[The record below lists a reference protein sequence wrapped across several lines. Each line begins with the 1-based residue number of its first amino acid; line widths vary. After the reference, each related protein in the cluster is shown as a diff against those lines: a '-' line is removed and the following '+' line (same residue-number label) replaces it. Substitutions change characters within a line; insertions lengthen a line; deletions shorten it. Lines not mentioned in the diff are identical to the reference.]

1 MTFSKWIAAR
11 AAIAPTMISN
21 AAALPSASA
30 TEEAPPNAAARAVDF
45 EACYEA
51 HFDFVARALRH
62 LGVADA
68 ARDDAAQE
76 VFLVVH
82 RRLATFDHAA
92 SMRSWLFAIAV
103 NVARDQR
110 RSLRRKGGH
119 APLPDD
125 LADGSP
131 GPHDALARSEALR
144 LGERLLATLDEDRRV
159 VFLMVDYE
167 QMSVPE
173 VAAALG
179 VNVNTLYSRLRAAR
193 IDFDAALSRHR
204 ARTR

>member
-1 MTFSKWIAAR
+1 MTFPKWIAAR
-11 AAIAPTMISN
+11 AAIAPSMISN
-21 AAALPSASA
+21 AAPLPRAA
-30 TEEAPPNAAARAVDF
+30 VTEEAPPNAPARAADF

-51 HFDFVARALRH
+51 QFDFVSRSLRH
-62 LGVADA
+62 LGVHDA
-68 ARDDAAQE
+68 SLDDAAQE

-82 RRLATFDHAA
+82 RRLAAFDHAV
-92 SMRSWLFAIAV
+92 SIRTWLFAIAV
-103 NVARDQR
+103 NVARDHR
-110 RSLRRKGGH
+110 RALRRKGGH

-125 LADGSP
+125 LVDASP
-131 GPHDALARSEALR
+131 GPHDALARTEALR

-179 VNVNTLYSRLRAAR
+179 VNVNTIYSRLRAAR
-193 IDFDAALSRHR
+193 IDFDAALARHR
-204 ARTR
+204 ARSR